1 MYLVSGRDLN
11 NFFLQHN
18 LLSTKSRRVRVM
30 KVVGVLL
37 AIAVIAI
44 VGCGVAGLL
53 AFSAASNELHDDL
66 TDSEKDDR

>member
-1 MYLVSGRDLN
+1 
-11 NFFLQHN
+11 
-18 LLSTKSRRVRVM
+18 M